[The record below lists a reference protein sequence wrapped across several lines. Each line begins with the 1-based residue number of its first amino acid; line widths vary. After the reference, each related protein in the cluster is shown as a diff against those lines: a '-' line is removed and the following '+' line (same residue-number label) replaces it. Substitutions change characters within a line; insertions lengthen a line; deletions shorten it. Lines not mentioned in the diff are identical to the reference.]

1 MEFAYKIGMK
11 KEDLLKDLLGDSNPI
26 VVVTER
32 YGLFYKSPK
41 MKPEEFNKP
50 RVVWGLANNDG
61 KVKIC
66 PLQVEAE
73 VLFIDKYIPASKED
87 SKAFLE
93 TLKNILK

>member
-11 KEDLLKDLLGDSNPI
+11 KEDLLKDILSDNNPI

-50 RVVWGLANNDG
+50 RVVWGLVKSED

-73 VLFIDKYIPASKED
+73 VLFIDKYMPASKED
-87 SKAFLE
+87 SKEFLE